1 MRQEDHS
8 PRSGTLAPTQWA
20 PAAEANFVTI
30 VACANCGKVLTINDQ
45 IPLGRCV
52 VGSENGDYCSMKC
65 ADKGELM
72 AAEPRPY
79 APAVGRPARKR
90 RGLRSRTLQALSGER
105 SEPLAAPQVPPAAE
119 ADSYCGWTDPFFQP
133 MALIPREKP

>member
-72 AAEPRPY
+72 AAEPRP
-79 APAVGRPARKR
+79 
-90 RGLRSRTLQALSGER
+90 SGER